1 VAEVALLL
9 ARELGFDEGEQRAIG
24 VGAVIH
30 DIGKVGIPDDI
41 LLKQGHLTREELEI
55 IRRHPE
61 ISTYILAELE
71 LPPMVKEM
79 VRHHHERIDGSG
91 YPDGLAGEDIPLAA
105 RVLAVADA
113 LDAITSDR
121 PYRYGRS
128 LAEARAEIA
137 AQVGLQFCP
146 RVVAALEVTF
156 EREPN
161 FWKSFEHE
169 RQPGSSVA
177 V

>member
-1 VAEVALLL
+1 M
-9 ARELGFDEGEQRAIG
+9 
-24 VGAVIH
+24 IH

-41 LLKQGHLTREELEI
+41 LLKQGRLSREELAV

-79 VRHHHERIDGSG
+79 VRHHHERFDGGG
-91 YPDGLAGEDIPLAA
+91 YPDGLSGEDIPLAA

-113 LDAITSDR
+113 LDAMTSDR
-121 PYRYGRS
+121 PYRDGRP
-128 LAEARAEIA
+128 LVEARAEIA

-146 RVVAALEVTF
+146 RVVAALDATF
-156 EREPN
+156 QRTPG
-161 FWKSFEHE
+161 FWSRFESE
-169 RQPGSSVA
+169 RQGDARIVRSELRPAAGRPRPGVEQTSIDTSPI
-177 V
+177 